1 MTRIDNDWKDDEHG
15 PPADGRQRNTASDGV
30 PGAVRRENGGNAMGE
45 LSYTCAKLSAGVQTL
60 ATHPGRVKERLIAA
74 FHDSLFAVNQDAL
87 PDEPKSIWLQVW
99 EKATSIK
106 GSSLEGSYAPSINC
120 LDEAGAVEL
129 TKMITTVQLMAA
141 RALRNE

>member
-1 MTRIDNDWKDDEHG
+1 
-15 PPADGRQRNTASDGV
+15 
-30 PGAVRRENGGNAMGE
+30 MGE

-99 EKATSIK
+99 GEGYIDQGVAR
-106 GSSLEGSYAPSINC
+106 LRGSYAPSINC